1 MITYETCIVCLG
13 SHKYG
18 DRCQAD
24 LAANFAVNVGTI
36 GHIDHGPL
44 TPPKGQAM
52 PRTVEHYQANAIRD
66 QELILEQKAEISK
79 LKVKINKLEQRK

>member
-1 MITYETCIVCLG
+1 MSTYETCIVCLG

-18 DRCQAD
+18 DRCQAV

-66 QELILEQKAEISK
+66 QELIMEQKAEISK